1 MNKNDFLTALR
12 ERLQGL
18 PEEDIS
24 KSIDFYTEMIDDRVE
39 DGMSEAEAVEAI
51 GNVDEIISQILSEVS
66 LPKLVK
72 EKVKPKRALKAWEIV
87 LLVLGAPLW
96 IPLVATVILA
106 ALSIYLSI
114 WSVIISL
121 YVVDVTIAVCGIVF
135 LAFAIALL
143 FDGQLVPFGV
153 LTGGGLVCI
162 GLAILLFLGFNVVT
176 KGILWVSKKALLG
189 IKGLF
194 IGKEK

>member
-1 MNKNDFLTALR
+1 MNKIEFLTVLR

-18 PEEDIS
+18 PEEDIN
-24 KSIDFYTEMIDDRVE
+24 KSIDFYCEMIDDRVE
-39 DGMSEAEAVEAI
+39 DGMSEEEAVEAL
-51 GNVDEIISQILSEVS
+51 GNIEEIISQILSEVS

-96 IPLVATVILA
+96 IPLLATVILTVLA
-106 ALSIYLSI
+106 VYLSV

-121 YVVDVTIAVCGIVF
+121 YAVDLSIAVSG
-135 LAFAIALL
+135 LACIGVAVALL
-143 FDGQLVPFGV
+143 FDGQFVPAGVVFG
-153 LTGGGLVCI
+153 TGLVCM
-162 GLAILLFLGFNVVT
+162 GLAILLLFAFNLVT
-176 KGILWVSKKALLG
+176 KGILWVSKKVLLG

-194 IGKEK
+194 IGK

>member
-1 MNKNDFLTALR
+1 MNKNEFLAALR
-12 ERLQGL
+12 ERLNGL
-18 PEEDIS
+18 PEEDIN
-24 KSIDFYTEMIDDRVE
+24 KSIDFYCEMIDDRVE
-39 DGMSEAEAVEAI
+39 DGMSEAEAVEDL
-51 GNVDEIISQILSEVS
+51 GSVEDIISQILSEVS

-96 IPLVATVILA
+96 IPLLATVILTVLA
-106 ALSIYLSI
+106 IYLSV

-121 YVVDVTIAVCGIVF
+121 YAVDLSIAVSG
-135 LAFAIALL
+135 LACIGVAVALL
-143 FDGQLVPFGV
+143 FDGQFVPAGVVFG
-153 LTGGGLVCI
+153 TGLVCM
-162 GLAILLFLGFNVVT
+162 GLAILLLFAFNLVT

-194 IGKEK
+194 IGK

>member
-1 MNKNDFLTALR
+1 MNKIEFLTVLR

-18 PEEDIS
+18 PEEDIN
-24 KSIDFYTEMIDDRVE
+24 KSIDFYCEMIDDRVE
-39 DGMSEAEAVEAI
+39 DGMSEEDAVEAL
-51 GNVDEIISQILSEVS
+51 GNSEEIISQILSEVS

-96 IPLVATVILA
+96 IPLLAAVILTVLA
-106 ALSIYLSI
+106 IYLSV

-121 YVVDVTIAVCGIVF
+121 YAVDLSIAVSG
-135 LAFAIALL
+135 LACIGVAVALL
-143 FDGQLVPFGV
+143 FDGQFVPAGVVFG
-153 LTGGGLVCI
+153 TGFVCM
-162 GLAILLFLGFNVVT
+162 GLAILLLFAFNLVT
-176 KGILWVSKKALLG
+176 KGIHWVSKKVLLG

-194 IGKEK
+194 IWK

>member
-1 MNKNDFLTALR
+1 MNKIEFLTVLR

-18 PEEDIS
+18 PEEDIN
-24 KSIDFYTEMIDDRVE
+24 KSIDFYCEMIDDRVE
-39 DGMSEAEAVEAI
+39 DGMSETEAVKAL
-51 GNVDEIISQILSEVS
+51 GNIEEIISQILSEVS

-96 IPLVATVILA
+96 IPLLAAVILTVLA
-106 ALSIYLSI
+106 IYLSV

-121 YVVDVTIAVCGIVF
+121 YAVDLSIAVSG
-135 LAFAIALL
+135 LACIGVAVALL
-143 FDGQLVPFGV
+143 FDGQFVPAGVVFGA
-153 LTGGGLVCI
+153 GLVCM
-162 GLAILLFLGFNVVT
+162 GLAILLLFAFNLVT

-194 IGKEK
+194 IGK

>member
-1 MNKNDFLTALR
+1 MNKIEFLTVLR

-18 PEEDIS
+18 PEEDIN
-24 KSIDFYTEMIDDRVE
+24 KSIDFYCEMIDDRVE
-39 DGMSEAEAVEAI
+39 DGTSEEEAVEAL
-51 GNVDEIISQILSEVS
+51 GNIEEIISQILSEVS

-96 IPLVATVILA
+96 IPLLAAVILTVLA
-106 ALSIYLSI
+106 VYLSV

-121 YVVDVTIAVCGIVF
+121 YVVDLAVVICGIAFVRLAVAF
-135 LAFAIALL
+135 LFGGQFVSGGVAL
-143 FDGQLVPFGV
+143 GA
-153 LTGGGLVCI
+153 GLVCM
-162 GLAILLFLGFNVVT
+162 GLSILLFFAFNLVT
-176 KGILWVSKKALLG
+176 KGILWASKKVLLG

-194 IGKEK
+194 IGK

>member
-1 MNKNDFLTALR
+1 MNKIEFLTVLR

-18 PEEDIS
+18 PEGDIN
-24 KSIDFYTEMIDDRVE
+24 KSIDFYCEMIDDRVE
-39 DGMSEAEAVEAI
+39 DGMSEEEAVEAL
-51 GNVDEIISQILSEVS
+51 GNIEEIISQILSEVS

-96 IPLVATVILA
+96 IPLLAAVILTVLA
-106 ALSIYLSI
+106 VYLSV

-121 YVVDVTIAVCGIVF
+121 YVVDLAVVICGIAFVRLAVAF
-135 LAFAIALL
+135 LFGGQFVSGGVAL
-143 FDGQLVPFGV
+143 GA
-153 LTGGGLVCI
+153 GLVCM
-162 GLAILLFLGFNVVT
+162 GLSILLFFAFNLVT
-176 KGILWVSKKALLG
+176 KGILWASKKVLLG

-194 IGKEK
+194 IGK

>member
-1 MNKNDFLTALR
+1 MNKIEFLTALR

-18 PEEDIS
+18 PEEDIN
-24 KSIDFYTEMIDDRVE
+24 KSIDFYCEMIDDRVE
-39 DGMSEAEAVEAI
+39 DGMSEAEAVEALGSI
-51 GNVDEIISQILSEVS
+51 DEIISQILSEVS

-96 IPLVATVILA
+96 IPLLAAVILTVLA
-106 ALSIYLSI
+106 IYLSV

-121 YVVDVTIAVCGIVF
+121 YAVDLSV
-135 LAFAIALL
+135 AISGLGCIGVSAALL
-143 FDGQLVPFGV
+143 FNGQFIPGGVFFG
-153 LTGGGLVCI
+153 TGLVCM
-162 GLAILLFLGFNVVT
+162 GLSILLFFAFNLVT
-176 KGILWVSKKALLG
+176 RGILWVSKKVLIG

-194 IGKEK
+194 IGK

>member
-1 MNKNDFLTALR
+1 MNKIEFLTVLR

-18 PEEDIS
+18 PEEDIN
-24 KSIDFYTEMIDDRVE
+24 KSIDFYCEMIDDRVE
-39 DGMSEAEAVEAI
+39 DGMSEAEAVEAL
-51 GNVDEIISQILSEVS
+51 GNIEEIISQILSEVS

-96 IPLVATVILA
+96 IPLLATVILTVLA
-106 ALSIYLSI
+106 VYLSV

-121 YVVDVTIAVCGIVF
+121 YVVDLAVVICGIAFVRLAVAF
-135 LAFAIALL
+135 LFGGQFVSGGVAL
-143 FDGQLVPFGV
+143 GA
-153 LTGGGLVCI
+153 GLVCM
-162 GLAILLFLGFNVVT
+162 GLSVLLFFAFNLVT
-176 KGILWVSKKALLG
+176 KGILWASKKVLLG

-194 IGKEK
+194 IGK

>member
-121 YVVDVTIAVCGIVF
+121 YVVAVTIAVCGIVF

>member
-1 MNKNDFLTALR
+1 MNKIEFLTVLR

-18 PEEDIS
+18 PEEDIN
-24 KSIDFYTEMIDDRVE
+24 KSIDFYCEMIDDRVE
-39 DGMSEAEAVEAI
+39 DGMSEEEAVEAL
-51 GNVDEIISQILSEVS
+51 GNIEEIISQILSEVS

-96 IPLVATVILA
+96 IPLLAAVILTVLA
-106 ALSIYLSI
+106 IYLSV

-121 YVVDVTIAVCGIVF
+121 YAVDLAVAICG
-135 LAFAIALL
+135 LAFVGVAVALL
-143 FDGQLVPFGV
+143 FSGQFIPGGVVFGAGFV
-153 LTGGGLVCI
+153 CMGLS
-162 GLAILLFLGFNVVT
+162 ILLFFAFNLVT
-176 KGILWVSKKALLG
+176 KGILWVSKKVLLG

-194 IGKEK
+194 IGK